1 MSSYI
6 LVGRDYNDK
15 RLWNDLVLAC
25 AVIGD
30 VFEIHCWSDEKAEIQ
45 AALKYGHKVTSTWS
59 GGTVIRGRVTREFIN
74 FLIDAKKPTDTQIY
88 NKMTPFFTIFFGN
101 RFHSE
106 HYGTEI
112 IISKVTRKNQPA
124 VDRILDQMDNVG
136 TVHRNIG

>member
-15 RLWNDLVLAC
+15 RWWNDLVLAC

-30 VFEIHCWSDEKAEIQ
+30 SFEIHCWHDEKAEIQ
-45 AALKYGHKVTSTWS
+45 AALKYGHKVISSWS
-59 GGTVIRGRVTREFIN
+59 GGTVIRGRITREFIN
-74 FLIDAKKPTDTQIY
+74 FLIDTKKPTDTQIY

-101 RFHSE
+101 KFHSE

-112 IISKVTRKNQPA
+112 IISKVTRENQPA
-124 VDRILDQMDNVG
+124 VDRILDQMGNVG